1 MRLFGMRRFHVNYDH
16 VNSNECRERI
26 RISNTVYFS
35 VVTSLCGQL
44 VFGDYE
50 INDTEVGVY
59 HSAAEGRQLIENP
72 KYSSV
77 TFNNFKPI
85 TAATSTLRSKSHP
98 VVRTGKIKMRMVE
111 SNSVMDS
118 DDQHLYEDRPLHQHY
133 GIPYMYTGP
142 NNGQG
147 SGFYVQRPQ
156 QQGYEEYMHDIEAK
170 EAALKGFGVGLAI
183 GLGALGSLTGLL
195 KLIWIP
201 LLALGALL
209 PLLLLFTTPI
219 PVISMG
225 KMLLGSVNVKQA
237 RLQDAIEEV
246 MKKLPENLSKTSSV
260 KES

>member
-1 MRLFGMRRFHVNYDH
+1 
-16 VNSNECRERI
+16 
-26 RISNTVYFS
+26 
-35 VVTSLCGQL
+35 
-44 VFGDYE
+44 
-50 INDTEVGVY
+50 
-59 HSAAEGRQLIENP
+59 
-72 KYSSV
+72 
-77 TFNNFKPI
+77 
-85 TAATSTLRSKSHP
+85 
-98 VVRTGKIKMRMVE
+98 
-111 SNSVMDS
+111 
-118 DDQHLYEDRPLHQHY
+118 
-133 GIPYMYTGP
+133 MYTGP

-237 RLQDAIEEV
+237 RLQVSTFIIIMLECFIYKFLRLLGCNRGSYEEV
-246 MKKLPENLSKTSSV
+246 AGEFKQNFVCKRVIINF
-260 KES
+260 